1 MFVLCFL
8 FLFFCFLTFSC
19 QCFIRSVISYLRS
32 GEQGAYWQEIVLP
45 LNYSSDFQ
53 IIFEAKV
60 GDSFLG
66 DIAIDDISFTPGCV
80 ASSTS
85 LPPPPTSQGPSGSTV
100 RPPVSPGQSN
110 CNPNTQF
117 MCLSDRS
124 CISKNQVCD
133 FRKNCADG
141 SDEAQCGRYYFIHW
155 IHYISFN
162 STSLIC
168 SYIS

>member
-1 MFVLCFL
+1 MFFGV
-8 FLFFCFLTFSC
+8 FFYYFFMSMFHTFC
-19 QCFIRSVISYLRS
+19 YLLLRS

-117 MCLSDRS
+117 MCVSDRS

-141 SDEAQCGRYYFIHW
+141 SDEAQCGRSYFVHW
-155 IHYISFN
+155 IYLYASFDD
-162 STSLIC
+162 SSLIC
-168 SYIS
+168 S

>member
-1 MFVLCFL
+1 MSMFYT
-8 FLFFCFLTFSC
+8 FCYLL
-19 QCFIRSVISYLRS
+19 LRS

-117 MCLSDRS
+117 MCVSDRS

-141 SDEAQCGRYYFIHW
+141 SDEAQCGRSYFVHW
-155 IHYISFN
+155 IYLYASFDD
-162 STSLIC
+162 SSLIC
-168 SYIS
+168 S